1 MTPNKIAVKGVI
13 FDLDGTLINSLQD
26 IADSM
31 NAVLSAKGFKIYD
44 YDSYRYFVGRGLRNL
59 VSQVLPVEERS
70 EENITVVYGDLMKE
84 YEKNL
89 ITKTTLYQG
98 VPAMLDELKARNF
111 KLAVLSNK
119 DDGFTNKIAGEL
131 LSKWSFDVILGLRSG
146 IPRKPDPTG
155 ALIVSKTLNVAPE
168 DTLYLGDT
176 GIDMHT
182 ALAAGMHP
190 VGVTWGFRTRK
201 ELTENGAEA
210 IINIPG
216 ELFQLL

>member
-1 MTPNKIAVKGVI
+1 MTLNKIVIKGVI

-31 NAVLSAKGFKIYD
+31 NAVLSAKGLKTYD

-59 VSQVLPVEERS
+59 VSQVLPVEDRS
-70 EENITVVYGDLMKE
+70 EENITAFYADLMKE

-98 VPAMLDELKARNF
+98 IPAMLDKLKARNF

-131 LSKWSFDVILGLRSG
+131 LSKWSFDVIFGLISG

-155 ALIVSKTLNVAPE
+155 ALMVCKTFNVTPE
-168 DTLYLGDT
+168 EILYLGDT
-176 GIDMHT
+176 GIDMRT

-201 ELTENGAEA
+201 ELTENGAGA
-210 IINIPG
+210 IIDSPG
-216 ELFQLL
+216 ELFHLL